1 MKTFMVQVISSLLC
15 FALFL
20 VALIANVTQ
29 APDAALETLSTLR
42 FADRMKQVQN
52 EVHVRTDPYQ
62 SKLYS
67 LAEENRKLRLINEQL
82 RQQLE
87 LELAKQSPSQLP
99 PPKSA
104 SPRAVATSL
113 HIAELGLNRED
124 DEEGGTHLS
133 IMPRD
138 LRFPPVDR
146 KPEEEASQDVRLVD
160 YGIEEQKC
168 SCQLV

>member
-87 LELAKQSPSQLP
+87 LELAKQSV
-99 PPKSA
+99 KSCN
-104 SPRAVATSL
+104 PLCCLT
-113 HIAELGLNRED
+113 
-124 DEEGGTHLS
+124 
-133 IMPRD
+133 
-138 LRFPPVDR
+138 VD
-146 KPEEEASQDVRLVD
+146 
-160 YGIEEQKC
+160 C
-168 SCQLV
+168 SR